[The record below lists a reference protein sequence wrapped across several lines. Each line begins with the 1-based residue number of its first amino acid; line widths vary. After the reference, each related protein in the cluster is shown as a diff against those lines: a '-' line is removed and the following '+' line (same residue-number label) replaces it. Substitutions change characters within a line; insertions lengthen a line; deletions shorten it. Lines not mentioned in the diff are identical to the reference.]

1 MLSAIFPRHAPSP
14 LCHIPDK
21 LFPATARLHCVQTG
35 NATVCYKTIF
45 CLILHQ
51 MVFILA
57 PCTDR
62 SLFQFISMKIFTLL
76 CHAKPPLDAHPIS
89 KILHTLQIFLGIM
102 QLVTIYKTDGIGYN
116 VAMHMISV
124 YMHTYQTLESGKPLF
139 RKFLSKLQSLL
150 WCNCLILM
158 P

>member
-62 SLFQFISMKIFTLL
+62 SLFQFIPMKIPAFL
-76 CHAKPPLDAHPIS
+76 CHTKSPFLTHS
-89 KILHTLQIFLGIM
+89 VGKILHTLQIFLGVM
-102 QLVTIYKTDGIGYN
+102 QLVTIHETDGIGYDM
-116 VAMHMISV
+116 AMHMIPV
-124 YMHTYQTLESGKPLF
+124 YMHPYQTLESGKPLLC
-139 RKFLSKLQSLL
+139 KFLSKLQSLL
-150 WCNCLILM
+150 RCNCLVPM